1 MRGTIQLQLRLVSR
15 CVLRNEPIANNESKV
30 SMSDVSLLTT
40 IEPLE
45 LHRNVQVAL
54 AKYERDNSNG
64 EWDGSFDPYFK
75 ALLKQHTF
83 DHELS
88 EVIYCTNHYAYVCV

>member
-15 CVLRNEPIANNESKV
+15 CVLRNEPATTDDSQV
-30 SMSDVSLLTT
+30 SISDVSLLATL
-40 IEPLE
+40 EPLE

-54 AKYERDNSNG
+54 AKYERDSSNRD
-64 EWDGSFDPYFK
+64 WDGSFDPYFK

-83 DHELS
+83 NHGLS
-88 EVIYCTNHYAYVCV
+88 EVLH

>member
-15 CVLRNEPIANNESKV
+15 CVLSNEPIVTPDSQV
-30 SMSDVSLLTT
+30 SMSDVSLLSTL
-40 IEPLE
+40 EPLE

-54 AKYERDNSNG
+54 AKYERDGSNRD
-64 EWDGSFDPYFK
+64 WDGSFDPYFK

-88 EVIYCTNHYAYVCV
+88 EVKH